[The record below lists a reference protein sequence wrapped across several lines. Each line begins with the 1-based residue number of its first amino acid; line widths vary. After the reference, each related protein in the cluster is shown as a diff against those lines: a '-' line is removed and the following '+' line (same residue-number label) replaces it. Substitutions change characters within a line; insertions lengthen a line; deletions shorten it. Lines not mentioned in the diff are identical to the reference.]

1 MLYIFERFIY
11 VLVKLYNYMKVNL
24 NTGLAI
30 IQTILL
36 LVVVLQL
43 SKLGTLP
50 IAEQIVPQE
59 APAMEAPEAPVQRI
73 EASADDDPALGDK
86 NAPVTII
93 EFSDFQCP
101 FCARFHQQ
109 TFPQINEEYVKKGK
123 VRFVYRDYPLPFH
136 QFAQKASEAAECAD
150 EQGKFWQYHEE
161 IFKNQQ
167 ALSIENLKKWA
178 TDLGLDSKKFNGCL
192 DSGKMAAEVQ
202 KDLQEGGSYGASGTP
217 AFFIN
222 GKLISGAQP
231 YQAFKQAIDSELA
244 S

>member
-1 MLYIFERFIY
+1 MNMKRFIPWILFLQTALI
-11 VLVKLYNYMKVNL
+11 VVALVQINSIGKELSHVHEGQHKLKSPNAIPPTEK
-24 NTGLAI
+24 LA
-30 IQTILL
+30 
-36 LVVVLQL
+36 
-43 SKLGTLP
+43 
-50 IAEQIVPQE
+50 AEVPSQE
-59 APAMEAPEAPVQRI
+59 V
-73 EASADDDPALGDK
+73 SADDDPALGDK
-86 NAPVTII
+86 NAPVTIV

-150 EQGKFWQYHEE
+150 EQGKFWEYHNK
-161 IFKNQQ
+161 IFENQQ
-167 ALSIENLKKWA
+167 GLGADNLKKWA
-178 TDLGLDSKKFNGCL
+178 VDLRLDTKKFNDCL

-202 KDLQEGGSYGASGTP
+202 KDLQDGSSYGASGTP

-231 YQAFKQAIDSELA
+231 YQAFKQAIDAELA